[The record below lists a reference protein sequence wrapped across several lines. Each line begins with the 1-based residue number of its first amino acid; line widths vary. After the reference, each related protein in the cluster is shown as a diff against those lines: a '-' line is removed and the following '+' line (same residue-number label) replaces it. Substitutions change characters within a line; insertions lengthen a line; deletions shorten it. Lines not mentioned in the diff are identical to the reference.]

1 MALKQKDLLGLEQL
15 DVKEI
20 ELILDTARPFKSLFT
35 RSIKKVPTLRGKTVA
50 NLFYEPSTRT
60 RTSFEI
66 AAKRLSADV
75 VNITLSTSSIVKG
88 ESLIDT
94 GKTLEA
100 MKADFIVI
108 RHSLAGAAAV
118 LARNVHAS
126 VINAGDG
133 FHEHPT
139 QGLLDLYTII
149 EKKKKISGLKVLL
162 VGDILHSRVA
172 KSNIWALTKFGI
184 EVRVSGPPTL
194 IPKDIVD
201 LGVKVYYNLDEALV
215 DVDVVNI
222 LRIQL
227 ERQQENLFPSVHEYI
242 ELYQMTKERLSRAK
256 PDVMVMHPG
265 PMNRGIEISSEV
277 ADSPFAVINEQV
289 TNGIAIRMA
298 VLYLLSGSLSEG
310 RILKQV
316 KDKENN
322 SPASPF
328 RKGGNN
334 PPVSPFNK
342 GGNKGDLKKDS

>member
-1 MALKQKDLLGLEQL
+1 MALRQKDLLGLEHL
-15 DVKEI
+15 EKKEI

-35 RSIKKVPTLRGKTVA
+35 RSIKKVPTLRGKTIV

-75 VNITLSTSSIVKG
+75 VNVAVSTSSVVKG

-100 MKADFIVI
+100 MKADFMVI
-108 RHSLAGAAAV
+108 RHSLAGGPAV
-118 LARNVHAS
+118 LARNVHAT

-139 QGLLDLYTII
+139 QGLLDLYTIR
-149 EKKKKISGLKVLL
+149 EKKKRIAGLKVLL

-172 KSNIWALTKFGI
+172 KSNIWGLTKMGA

-194 IPKDIVD
+194 IPSAITD
-201 LGVKVYYNLDEALV
+201 LGVKVYYDLNEALEG
-215 DVDVVNI
+215 VDVVNI
-222 LRIQL
+222 LRIQV

-242 ELYQMTKERLSRAK
+242 ELYQMTKERVAK
-256 PDVMVMHPG
+256 ARPDVMIMHPG

-277 ADSPFAVINEQV
+277 ADSPSAVIYEQV
-289 TNGIAIRMA
+289 TNGIAVRMA
-298 VLYLLSGSLSEG
+298 VLYLLSGNYSSG
-310 RILKQV
+310 
-316 KDKENN
+316 D
-322 SPASPF
+322 AS
-328 RKGGNN
+328 REIKS
-334 PPVSPFNK
+334 V
-342 GGNKGDLKKDS
+342 